1 MANGKRQTQSGA
13 GRQSAGKEEKTMGGT
28 MMATRGFDVDL
39 AELTM
44 LSRLGSQDRRPNML
58 IVCSKAARESVT
70 EQAARLGKPPV
81 HLCELPGPLS
91 LPAACGMLLLSDI
104 GSMQVSQQ
112 LALYDWMSQNPGSRV
127 VSITSRDLPALIRD
141 AVFLEGL
148 YYRLNTLRM
157 EVQEQHP
164 PLPAYASDGN
174 CSLWA

>member
-1 MANGKRQTQSGA
+1 
-13 GRQSAGKEEKTMGGT
+13 
-28 MMATRGFDVDL
+28 MMAARGFDVDL

-44 LSRLGSQDRRPNML
+44 LSQLGSRDRRPNML
-58 IVCSKAARESVT
+58 IACSEAARVSVT
-70 EQAARLGKPPV
+70 EQGARLGKPPV

-91 LPAACGMLLLSDI
+91 LPAACGTLLLSDI

-127 VSITSRDLPALIRD
+127 VSITSKDLPALIRD
-141 AVFLEGL
+141 AGFLEGL

-164 PLPAYASDGN
+164 PLSAYASDGTR
-174 CSLWA
+174 SLWS